1 METALKNNYAFSN
14 IVARFMKFS
23 HVELV
28 NSMK

>member
-1 METALKNNYAFSN
+1 METALKNNYAFSSAG
-14 IVARFMKFS
+14 ARLSKFS

>member
-1 METALKNNYAFSN
+1 MEIELKNNYAFSS

-28 NSMK
+28 NRVK